1 MGTMT
6 AEVNVAM
13 EAAVSPQPGEMQE
26 LTKAFV
32 NRLPSFKRITL
43 RHLRNAADAED
54 AVQDAFVSAYTHLDQ
69 FKGQAQISTW
79 LTSIVINAALMKL
92 RRRPRQLHV
101 ALEQP
106 DPEQD
111 GHTFSEWLPDHRPNP
126 EEVCRRREH
135 TDLLA
140 RLLTK
145 LSPTLRLTFQLRV
158 MDGMSIRKTAQVL
171 GVPIGTVKA
180 RVARARARLKE
191 LSQGNLRQ
199 KQAAF

>member
-6 AEVNVAM
+6 AEISVAL
-13 EAAVSPQPGEMQE
+13 EAAVSPHPRETQE
-26 LTKAFV
+26 LMEAFV
-32 NRLPSFKRITL
+32 NRLPYFKRMTF

-79 LTSIVINAALMKL
+79 LTSIVINSALMKL

-101 ALEQP
+101 PLEQP
-106 DPEQD
+106 DPEQ
-111 GHTFSEWLPDHRPNP
+111 GAHSFPEWLPDQRPNP
-126 EEVCRRREH
+126 EEVCRQREH
-135 TDLLA
+135 NELLA

-145 LSPTLRLTFQLRV
+145 LSPTLRRTFQLRV
-158 MDGMSIRKTAQVL
+158 IDGMSIRKAAQTL

-180 RVARARARLKE
+180 RVARARVRLKE
-191 LSQGNLRQ
+191 LAQKSLRE
-199 KQAAF
+199 KRTAF